1 MQRSGKIR
9 WRESDEEKLKKVVK
23 SFNAKR
29 NRLIKKDLEY
39 YEILPNSLSVKE
51 LRKQL
56 KEGSRKNFQK
66 TLKEYERF
74 LRKGS
79 EGIIENANGIR
90 TTKWQKKEI
99 ENKIKSINMTRKAE
113 LERLKKIDPNIEGK
127 PHLTMGDTTVQNL
140 KPKKFNFDKIRKGK
154 EWEKFVESVEKQAME
169 SYNEGKYE
177 EYKRRFL
184 KAIDNILGEAG
195 DELKKIIEFLD
206 AKFIYDAYYKDPLL
220 SIDYV
225 YDPAEQKAI
234 IDVSIERW
242 KNLANSEGITIPEDD
257 I

>member
-1 MQRSGKIR
+1 MQGFSKIR
-9 WRESDEEKLKKVVK
+9 WKQSDEEKLKKVVK
-23 SFNAKR
+23 SYNAKR

-39 YEILPNSLSVKE
+39 YDILPSSLSVKD
-51 LRKQL
+51 LRKML
-56 KEGSRKNFQK
+56 KEGSRKNFNK

-79 EGIIENANGIR
+79 EQIVENANGVR

-99 ENKIKSINMTRKAE
+99 ENKVKSINMTRQAE

-127 PHLTMGDTTVQNL
+127 PHLTMGNTSVQNL

-169 SYNEGKYE
+169 SYTQGKYD
-177 EYKRRFL
+177 EYKRRYL

-195 DELKKIIEFLD
+195 DELKKIIETLD
-206 AKFIYDAYYKDPLL
+206 PKFIYDAYYKDPLL
-220 SIDYV
+220 TIDYV

-242 KNLANSEGITIPEDD
+242 KKLANEEGIEIPEDD